1 MFHTKSHTRYQ
12 SDLDVYVS
20 SKHPKTAA
28 DVDYW
33 VIIKFLKQ
41 YFINQ
46 KQKSYADEI
55 LQYAKAEYGL
65 EWQHAYHM
73 MLQGKRPQPNGRVK

>member
-1 MFHTKSHTRYQ
+1 MSKIIKYIQKMFHTKSHTRYQ

-33 VIIKFLKQ
+33 VRQ
-41 YFINQ
+41 YD
-46 KQKSYADEI
+46 SVMHRRG
-55 LQYAKAEYGL
+55 GL
-65 EWQHAYHM
+65 HGNYY
-73 MLQGKRPQPNGRVK
+73 